1 MKMYFGFLVV
11 SSKGTLQNKTC
22 VPKEVTFR
30 FIEPSLDVQNV
41 YVSFNIVYLC
51 SDPKDMFIILNDPM
65 LTFNMVVLRVELK
78 VQIGCS

>member
-1 MKMYFGFLVV
+1 M
-11 SSKGTLQNKTC
+11 
-22 VPKEVTFR
+22 PKEVTFM
-30 FIEPSLDVQNV
+30 FIDPSLDVQNV

-78 VQIGCS
+78 V